1 MKGRVWMVVLLLIV
15 GGVSAGILGVFT
27 VYTAPIVAR
36 NKEIKF
42 KTTILNAFGITYTEE
57 NLDAIFEKGVNT
69 RKIEEGLV
77 CYELYGKEGEKS
89 TAIAFEVG
97 GPGFWARIDAIIALE
112 SDLETIRDLRILAHT
127 ETPGLGARIVEPWF
141 QTQFKGKRIKPH
153 LFVVPYRK
161 AVGENEVDGIT
172 GATETSKKLED
183 IINNGA
189 DIFLEKLRKGNPN
202 L

>member
-1 MKGRVWMVVLLLIV
+1 MKSRIWMVALLLIV
-15 GGVSAGILGVFT
+15 GGISAGILGVFT

-42 KTTILNAFGITYTEE
+42 KTTILDAFGVSYTLE
-57 NLDAIFEKGVNT
+57 NLDAVFEKDVNT
-69 RKIEEGLV
+69 KQLEEDFV
-77 CYELYGKEGEKS
+77 CYELHGKEGEKT

-141 QTQFKGKRIKPH
+141 QAQFKGKKIKPH

-161 AVGENEVDGIT
+161 AVGENEVDAIT
-172 GATETSKKLED
+172 GATETSKKLEK
-183 IINNGA
+183 IINENA
-189 DIFLEKLRKGNPN
+189 RIFLEKFRKGNPH